1 MDRRDF
7 LKLAGLGVAAT
18 ALGSTVVSETE
29 GAVVYDSFER
39 SQNLIH
45 YSYGYGGDHNLLLGQ
60 ATKPDIRVLKSPV
73 WTGRKR

>member
-18 ALGSTVVSETE
+18 TLGSTVARETE
-29 GAVVYDSFER
+29 GTVVYDSFER

-45 YSYGYGGDHNLLLGQ
+45 YSYGYGGNHALLGRS
-60 ATKPDIRVLKSPV
+60 TNPDIRVSKVPV